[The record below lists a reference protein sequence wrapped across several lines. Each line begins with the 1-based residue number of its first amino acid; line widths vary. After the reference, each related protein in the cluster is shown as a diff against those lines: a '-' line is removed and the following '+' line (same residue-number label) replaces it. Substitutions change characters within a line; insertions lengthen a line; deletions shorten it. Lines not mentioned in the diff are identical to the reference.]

1 MPFVERD
8 GARIHYREEGTGF
21 PVVLHTGGAGD
32 GAMWDSAGYTARLTG
47 FRLILLDHRGRGR
60 SSRVAGIE
68 GHVPAAY
75 VADVVATADAVGARA
90 FGFVGYSMG
99 AAVGYRLAAAHGD
112 RVAALISIGGVA
124 DDPGE
129 VDDPAE
135 LIDLLEKGGA
145 PALSRAIE
153 SEEGALPEWLR
164 QNFDETD
171 AEQFILSLRA
181 WARAGDS
188 TWDDLG
194 RIRCPTALVAG
205 TGEAPPGSL
214 ERMSAAIP
222 GGAVTERIEG
232 RGHVGAFLDSEAVVR
247 AALPVLIAGR
257 EKPPR

>member
-8 GARIHYREEGTGF
+8 GARLHYREEGTGF

-32 GAMWDSAGYTARLTG
+32 GAMWDGAGYTERLAG
-47 FRLILLDHRGRGR
+47 FRLILVDHRGRGR
-60 SSRVAGIE
+60 SSRIE
-68 GHVPAAY
+68 GIDAHVPAEY
-75 VADVVATADAVGARA
+75 VADVVATADAVGAPA

-99 AAVGYRLAAAHGD
+99 AAVGYRLAATHGD
-112 RVAALISIGGVA
+112 RVAALVSIGGVA

-145 PALSRAIE
+145 PALSRAIAA
-153 SEEGALPEWLR
+153 EEGELPEWLR

-171 AEQFILSLRA
+171 VDQFILSLRA
-181 WARAGDS
+181 WAQVGDS

-205 TGEAPPGSL
+205 SGEAPPGSL
-214 ERMSAAIP
+214 ERMGAAIP

-232 RGHVGAFLDSEAVVR
+232 RGHVGAFLDSEAVMR

-257 EKPPR
+257 EAPPR

>member
-1 MPFVERD
+1 
-8 GARIHYREEGTGF
+8 
-21 PVVLHTGGAGD
+21 
-32 GAMWDSAGYTARLTG
+32 
-47 FRLILLDHRGRGR
+47 
-60 SSRVAGIE
+60 
-68 GHVPAAY
+68 
-75 VADVVATADAVGARA
+75 
-90 FGFVGYSMG
+90 MG

-135 LIDLLEKGGA
+135 LIDLLEKGRA

-153 SEEGALPEWLR
+153 SDEGALPEWLR
-164 QNFDETD
+164 RNFDDTD

-222 GGAVTERIEG
+222 GGAVTERIDG
-232 RGHVGAFLDSEAVVR
+232 RGHVGAFLDSEAVLR